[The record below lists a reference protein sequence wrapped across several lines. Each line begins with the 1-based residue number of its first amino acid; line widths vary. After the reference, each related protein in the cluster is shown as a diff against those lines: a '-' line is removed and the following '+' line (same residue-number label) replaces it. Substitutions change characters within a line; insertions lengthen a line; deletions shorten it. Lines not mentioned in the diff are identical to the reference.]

1 MLDDSSSFLDDLES
15 ELNENSSPA
24 FFDDSEAE
32 AQPVARPSR
41 RRSGG
46 GKRLFGLTGI
56 QRMVISMLFF
66 GVVCML
72 STGFLLVAGKISF

>member
-15 ELNENSSPA
+15 ELNDESPSP
-24 FFDDSEAE
+24 FFDDSEPEPKPA
-32 AQPVARPSR
+32 ARPTR
-41 RRSGG
+41 HRSG
-46 GKRLFGLTGI
+46 GKRLFGMTGA
-56 QRMVISMLFF
+56 QRMVLSMLFF